1 MSQIET
7 FAVGVVFQDFH
18 QQLLANED
26 ITAVQFRTVIRG
38 FEQLLSQ
45 SHGNEWVEVQTALIQ
60 SLQLKSNYNKFTF
73 FFFIFWLNCFSGV
86 PFLLNRQTADW
97 CS

>member
-1 MSQIET
+1 MSVLFYSERRWNPVEFFFSYPDEIFVVPMSQIET
-7 FAVGVVFQDFH
+7 FTVGVVLQDFH

-60 SLQLKSNYNKFTF
+60 SLQLKSK
-73 FFFIFWLNCFSGV
+73 
-86 PFLLNRQTADW
+86 
-97 CS
+97 